1 MDHWDREFARTED
14 AEARR
19 RLQQAR
25 TLGEARLFGW
35 RRVVFGAALVV
46 LLAFL
51 IFSDTAHATLLRVL
65 EGVKGVADVHS
76 GLAAALVVLFSALA
90 AMVAFLSSWLVVPFA
105 VHTWGTLGGLLL
117 VWGGWVL
124 GGACS
129 YAIGIKFGAPVVRW
143 LGFAPLLARYEDMV
157 SRRTSF
163 ALAWLFQLALPS
175 EIRGYLFGL
184 GRYPLGRYLLSLAL
198 AELPFGVASV
208 FLGRGVVQR
217 QVTLVV
223 VMGLAQVV
231 LVVAALR
238 GLRRRLAAMHGV
250 FEQERGPTARG
261 SVTPAR

>member
-1 MDHWDREFARTED
+1 MDHRDREFTRTED
-14 AEARR
+14 AEAR
-19 RLQQAR
+19 
-25 TLGEARLFGW
+25 LGEARLFGW
-35 RRVVFGAALVV
+35 RRVLFGAALVV
-46 LLAFL
+46 VLAFL
-51 IFSDTAHATLLRVL
+51 VFSDTAHATLLRIL
-65 EGVKGVADVHS
+65 EGVKSVADVHS

-129 YAIGIKFGAPVVRW
+129 YVIGIRFGAPVVRW
-143 LGFAPLLARYEDMV
+143 LGFSSLLARYEDLV

-184 GRYPLGRYLLSLAL
+184 GRYPIGRYLLSLAL

-208 FLGRGVVQR
+208 FLGRGVLDR
-217 QVTLVV
+217 HVTLVV

-250 FEQERGPTARG
+250 FEQERGATAGG